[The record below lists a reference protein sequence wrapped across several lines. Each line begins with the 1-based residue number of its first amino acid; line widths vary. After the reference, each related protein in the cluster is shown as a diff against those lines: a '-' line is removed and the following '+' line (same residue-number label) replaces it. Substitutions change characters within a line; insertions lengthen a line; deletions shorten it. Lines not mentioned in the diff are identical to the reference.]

1 MKHLVILGSVWPE
14 PQSSAAGTRM
24 CQLMDLFQDSGWSIT
39 FASAALPS
47 AHRIDLKARSVQE
60 AEIALNSDEFE
71 VWLAEQQPDAVLF
84 DRFMTEEQFGWRV
97 SRTCPDALRLL
108 DTEDLHC
115 LRAARWEI
123 MKARSGGNAHT
134 AIPVIDDRRALYE
147 RMVEL
152 DITQRELASIYR
164 SDLSLMVSSFEVALL
179 REEFGVP
186 AALLHTLPIFAKPTT
201 SPGFEQ
207 RRHFIS
213 IGNFRHAPNWD
224 AVLWLKQ
231 DLWPRIRASLPD
243 AELHVVGAYPPP
255 KATVLENRREGFLI
269 KGWVEDALATMA
281 HSRVCLAPLRFGAGI
296 KGKLLD
302 AMATGTPSVTT
313 AIGAEAMASVD
324 QWPGRVENTS
334 EAICEAAVNLYQNER
349 AWRLAQAGAARV
361 LTHGFSR
368 ERYQSAFAHQIRVLE
383 EGLKAHRKAN
393 FVGAMLRHH
402 HHRSTQYMSQ
412 WIEAK
417 TRLQQHT
424 STEGIDRR

>member
-24 CQLMDLFQDSGWSIT
+24 CQLMELFRSSGWRVT

-47 AHRIDLKARSVQE
+47 PHRIDLAARSVQPATIE
-60 AEIALNSDEFE
+60 LNSDRFDA
-71 VWLAEQQPDAVLF
+71 WLTEQRPDAVLF

-115 LRAARWEI
+115 LRAARQAI
-123 MKARSGGNAHT
+123 LKARSDGNLYRAG
-134 AIPVIDDRRALYE
+134 PVLDDATALYQ

-152 DITQRELASIYR
+152 DITQRELAAIYR
-164 SDLSLMVSSFEVALL
+164 SDLSLMVSHFEVTLL
-179 REEFGVP
+179 REQFGVP
-186 AALLHTLPIFAKPTT
+186 AALLHTLPIFAKPAT

-207 RRHFIS
+207 RRHFLS

-224 AVLWLKQ
+224 AVLWLKH
-231 DLWPRIRASLPD
+231 DLWPRIRARLPD
-243 AELHVVGAYPPP
+243 AELHIVGAYPPP
-255 KATVLENRREGFLI
+255 KATALENRREGFVV

-302 AMATGTPSVTT
+302 AMTTGTPSVTT
-313 AIGAEAMASVD
+313 AIGAEAMAPVE
-324 QWPGRVENTS
+324 QWPGRVADTS
-334 EAICEAAVNLYQNER
+334 DGFCEAAVNLYRNEPM
-349 AWRLAQAGAARV
+349 WSHAQQGAARI
-361 LTHGFSR
+361 LAESFSR
-368 ERYQSAFAHQIRVLE
+368 ERYQSAFADHIHTLE
-383 EGLKAHRKAN
+383 ENLNDHRKAN
-393 FVGAMLRHH
+393 FVGTMLRHH
-402 HHRSTQYMSQ
+402 QHRSTQYMSQ

-417 TRLQQHT
+417 TRLKEQP
-424 STEGIDRR
+424 SVKSV